1 MTTYTAGDFS
11 FLRADDAEM
20 FKNAYDAITAEGLWD
35 FFRDQTPPADKGYV
49 FWDAPELK
57 KLSPHLEP
65 MGHSGGSYGFTMR
78 AMEAIAKKGWEAF
91 VARYKKTEEQQE
103 EELLSPGPPPP
114 LNRCGPRGEDP
125 YKEDRKTARA
135 AAAAGALC
143 PTNQHGCLYFSASEW
158 RFCHMCEWQSGAA
171 EGRFNGT
178 LGKLSVA
185 KTTFAEESAHGEDIA
200 LTLEEA
206 NQLLK
211 DYKAFV
217 QGGINPVIW
226 AIYGPGDI
234 GRCYFTRSEIHNL
247 FMEHGCPMD
256 ALNDESWAA
265 IKDRFQ

>member
-1 MTTYTAGDFS
+1 
-11 FLRADDAEM
+11 M
-20 FKNAYDAITAEGLWD
+20 FKNAYDAITTEGLWD
-35 FFRDQTPPADKGYV
+35 FFRDQPPPADKGYM
-49 FWDAPELK
+49 FWDAPELR
-57 KLSPHLEP
+57 KLAPHVAS
-65 MGHSGGSYGFTMR
+65 MGHSGSSYAFTMR
-78 AMEAIAKKGWEAF
+78 TMESIAKQGWEKF
-91 VARYKKTEEQQE
+91 VANHLAALASLTSPAEPEEDLE
-103 EELLSPGPPPP
+103 ESPIAMSPPVP
-114 LNRCGPRGEDP
+114 LARCRPTGVDP
-125 YKEDRKTARA
+125 YAEDRKEARA

-143 PTNQHGCLYFSASEW
+143 PANQHGCMYFSSSEW
-158 RFCHMCEWQSGAA
+158 RFCPMCEWQTGAA

-185 KTTFAEESAHGEDIA
+185 KTTFADESARGDDIA
-200 LTLEEA
+200 LSLAEA

-211 DYKAFV
+211 DYKAFN

-226 AIYGPGDI
+226 AIYGPEAV

>member
-1 MTTYTAGDFS
+1 MSYAPGNFS
-11 FLRADDAEM
+11 FLPAAEVALY
-20 FKNAYDAITAEGLWD
+20 KNAYDAVTTEGLWD
-35 FFRDQTPPADKGYV
+35 FFHDQSPPPNKGYM

-57 KLSPHLEP
+57 KLAPHLEP
-65 MGHSGGSYGFTMR
+65 MGHSGSSYGFTMR
-78 AMEAIAKKGWEAF
+78 TMEAIAKKGWAAF
-91 VARYKKTEEQQE
+91 VETYKKTEEQQE
-103 EELLSPGPPPP
+103 EELLSPGPPLP
-114 LNRCGPRGEDP
+114 LMRCPPRGVDP
-125 YKEDRKTARA
+125 YAEERKEARA

-143 PTNQHGCLYFSASEW
+143 PANQHGCLYFPRSEW
-158 RFCHMCEWQSGAA
+158 RFCPMCEWQTGAA

-185 KTTFAEESAHGEDIA
+185 KTTFAEESAAGQDIA
-200 LTLEEA
+200 LSYEEA

-226 AIYGPGDI
+226 AIYGPESV

-256 ALNDESWAA
+256 ALNDESWVA